1 MIRTIINAITTA
13 TRALFGNW
21 KTTAVFVVLY
31 AAFVFT
37 LYLFFTTPEARM
49 WQVAFTILLTLLIP
63 VLFFVL
69 QTMGVEY
76 VNSKRKFSELLACAG
91 REFWK
96 PLLLSLPVL
105 VLAWLVIW
113 GLNKL
118 DYSLTAG
125 IREAANSAGTD
136 TAYKAGEERIKTLAL
151 VMTVVSALVIYFI
164 VPLFSMHLWITT
176 LRDGIK
182 QTLKGFLRVLLR
194 AFAPRSVLTYLLGFV
209 VFGVLPYYIVT
220 MRTPIKSPW
229 LDLSVLGLRIGL
241 ALLVILLGWV
251 VTLGTLAILTPQTPV
266 PAAKESETP
275 TLNAEGATI

>member
-136 TAYKAGEERIKTLAL
+136 TAYKAGEERIKNLAQELRRHFL
-151 VMTVVSALVIYFI
+151 VAVLVE
-164 VPLFSMHLWITT
+164 
-176 LRDGIK
+176 RED
-182 QTLKGFLRVLLR
+182 
-194 AFAPRSVLTYLLGFV
+194 
-209 VFGVLPYYIVT
+209 
-220 MRTPIKSPW
+220 
-229 LDLSVLGLRIGL
+229 
-241 ALLVILLGWV
+241 
-251 VTLGTLAILTPQTPV
+251 
-266 PAAKESETP
+266 
-275 TLNAEGATI
+275 

>member
-13 TRALFGNW
+13 TRHLFANW
-21 KTTAVFVVLY
+21 KTTAVFVALY
-31 AAFVFT
+31 AAFVFA

-49 WQVAFTILLTLLIP
+49 WQVGLTMLLLLVIP

-76 VNSKRKFSELLACAG
+76 VNRERKFSEWLARAG

-105 VLAWLVIW
+105 ALAWLVIW

-151 VMTVVSALVIYFI
+151 VMSVVSALVIYFI
-164 VPLFSMHLWITT
+164 VPLFSMHLWIAT

-182 QTLKGFLRVLLR
+182 QTLKGFFRVLLR
-194 AFAPRSVLTYLLGFV
+194 AFAPRSVLTYLIGFV
-209 VFGVLPYYIVT
+209 VFAVLPYYIVT
-220 MRTPIKSPW
+220 TRTPIKSPW
-229 LDLSVLGLRIGL
+229 LDLSMLGVRVGL
-241 ALLVILLGWV
+241 ALLVILIGWV
-251 VTLGTLAILTPQTPV
+251 ITLGSLKLLTTDTRVWEPT
-266 PAAKESETP
+266 ESRE
-275 TLNAEGATI
+275 N

>member
-13 TRALFGNW
+13 TRHLFANW
-21 KTTAVFVVLY
+21 KTTAVFVALY
-31 AAFVFT
+31 AAFVFA

-49 WQVAFTILLTLLIP
+49 WQVGLTMLLLLVIP

-76 VNSKRKFSELLACAG
+76 VNRERKFSEWLARAG

-105 VLAWLVIW
+105 ALAWLVIW

-151 VMTVVSALVIYFI
+151 VMSVVSALVIYFI
-164 VPLFSMHLWITT
+164 VPLFSMHLWIAT

-182 QTLKGFLRVLLR
+182 QTLKGFFRVLLR

-209 VFGVLPYYIVT
+209 VFGVLPYYIIT

-229 LDLSVLGLRIGL
+229 LDLTVLGLRIAL
-241 ALLVILLGWV
+241 ALLVVLIGWIVTVGAMALLQ
-251 VTLGTLAILTPQTPV
+251 PR
-266 PAAKESETP
+266 ET
-275 TLNAEGATI
+275 TGRTGDTGIVIENA

>member
-1 MIRTIINAITTA
+1 MLRNIINAITTA

-21 KTTAVFVVLY
+21 KPAAVFVVLY
-31 AAFVFT
+31 AAFVFA

-49 WQVAFTILLTLLIP
+49 WQVALTILLLLIIP

-76 VNSKRKFSELLACAG
+76 VNGERTFSEWLARVG

-96 PLLLSLPVL
+96 PLLLSLPVFA
-105 VLAWLVIW
+105 VTWLVIW

-125 IREAANSAGTD
+125 IREAANSASTD
-136 TAYKAGEERIKTLAL
+136 GAYQAGEARIKTLAL
-151 VMTVVSALVIYFI
+151 FMTVVSALILYFI
-164 VPLFSMHLWITT
+164 VPLFSMHLWIAT

-209 VFGVLPYYIVT
+209 VFAVLPYYIVT
-220 MRTPIKSPW
+220 TRTPIKSPW
-229 LDLSVLGLRIGL
+229 LDLTVLGLRIGL
-241 ALLVILLGWV
+241 ALLVLLIGWV
-251 VTLGTLAILTPQTPV
+251 VTLGALAILQPQATTGITGDTGI
-266 PAAKESETP
+266 AME
-275 TLNAEGATI
+275 NA